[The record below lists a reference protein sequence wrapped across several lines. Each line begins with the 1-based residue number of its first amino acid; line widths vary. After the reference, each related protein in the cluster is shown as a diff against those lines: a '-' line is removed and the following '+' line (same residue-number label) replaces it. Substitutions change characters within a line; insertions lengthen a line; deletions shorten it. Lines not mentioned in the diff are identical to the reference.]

1 MVDSLKGAYDAAVK
15 QYTANQGQDNAD
27 RTFGLQVAQLKQQ
40 ADQHAQTIAMEY
52 AKINA
57 SKKNAKEQVSPYSEA
72 NQKEAGKLSA
82 DSLFNPAARANR
94 VAAEA
99 KNLLPEYQGILTRN
113 STAARNAREAAE
125 KEIQRQDD
133 IVIAAM
139 KDAQIPK

>member
-52 AKINA
+52 AKIDA
-57 SKKNAKEQVSPYSEA
+57 SKKNAKTKISPYSEE

-82 DSLFNPAARANR
+82 DSLFNPAIRANR